1 MIMNYADIETF
12 LELVRT
18 RNLTKAAEHLF
29 LSQSTISNRLRNL
42 ENELGFSLFMRGKGR
57 TTIELT
63 RKGEEFAPIAE
74 RWRSLYEETELVKS
88 SSYHKLRIAASESSY
103 FTLISPFIQDF
114 GNGNPQ
120 VRFEIRICDS
130 EQIYDLAEKGLIHFG
145 FVSYEASYPRLVTEE
160 LLKQELCVIMRT
172 RQPSSGAVRA
182 PAVLD
187 PATLDPAKEIRFS
200 GGRFSSMDL
209 WREKYFGSVND
220 AALTINLGVGAI
232 PHMRK
237 EGTWSIVPVRM
248 ARFLSQHAS
257 LQIFSLPEQLEP
269 WQVFMVRRKDTDPNK
284 QDLFKHFISELLDFV
299 NRHQP

>member
-29 LSQSTISNRLRNL
+29 LSQSTVSNRLRNL
-42 ENELGFSLFMRGKGR
+42 ENELGFSLFLRGKGR

-88 SSYHKLRIAASESSY
+88 SSYHKLRIASSESSY
-103 FTLISPFIQDF
+103 FTLVSPFIREF
-114 GNGNPQ
+114 GSANPQ
-120 VRFEIRICDS
+120 VRFDIRICDS
-130 EQIYDLAEKGLIHFG
+130 EQIYDLADKGLIHFG
-145 FVSYEASYPRLVTEE
+145 FVSYEASYPRLVTEK
-160 LLKQELCVIMRT
+160 LLQQELCVIMHT
-172 RQPSSGAVRA
+172 ANPVSGS
-182 PAVLD
+182 VLD
-187 PATLDPAKEIRFS
+187 PTALDPAKEIRFS

-209 WREKYFGSVND
+209 WREKYFGTVNE
-220 AALTINLGVGAI
+220 AALTINVGVGAI

-237 EGTWSIVPVRM
+237 EGMWSIVPVRM
-248 ARFLSQHAS
+248 ARFLSRHAS
-257 LQIFSLPEQLEP
+257 LQVFSLPEQLEP

-299 NRHQP
+299 NRQQP